1 MFSSLGSK
9 SYSENGPV
17 SSVVCYESFI
27 VIVFDNGASVEISA
41 EADCCSESW
50 FSTLEYTSSSSEK
63 MQELLS
69 PLVGHVL
76 EAITVVNHDL
86 TQPADEIISE
96 INREDYTE
104 LCSEIT
110 FRFADVLVQLVLF
123 NSSNGYYTGWV
134 EIKDGFNPERCRT
147 NYVSTFRTLTSESMC
162 SIIESYVEDIGTR
175 EYTVYTP
182 SAPLSVGPGTGY
194 NAPIGATGMTG
205 CTAPIGATGSTGYN
219 GPVNANGIAT
229 GPTGATGYNG

>member
-1 MFSSLGSK
+1 MLSSLGSK

-17 SSVVCYESFI
+17 SSVTCTESYI
-27 VIVFDNGASVEISA
+27 NIVFDNGASVEISA

-50 FSTLEYTSSSSEK
+50 FSTLDYTTSSSEK

-76 EAITVVNHDL
+76 ETVSVVNHDL
-86 TQPADEIISE
+86 TQPADEIINE
-96 INREDYTE
+96 INRQDYTE

-110 FRFADVLVQLVLF
+110 LMATNTQIRLVLF
-123 NSSNGYYTGWV
+123 NSSNWYYTGWV
-134 EIKDGFNPERCRT
+134 EINDRFNPERCRT

-205 CTAPIGATGSTGYN
+205 CTALIGATGSTGYN
-219 GPVNANGIAT
+219 GPVNANEIAT